1 MIKTEM
7 IVIEDPDTLGK
18 VCGANDRNLKQLET
32 LLGSKIYTRGNE
44 IHLSS
49 ANGKKYHIFESILN
63 DLLFS
68 VKRNRI
74 PDAYMID
81 TLYQAFG
88 DEQSSMGSMDFL
100 ENELNIPGGS
110 GRIRARNLNQARYLS
125 QMQSHDL
132 SFGIGPA
139 GTGKTFLAV
148 AFALNEILNRRY
160 RKLILSRP
168 VVEAG
173 ESLGFLP
180 GDLTQKLD
188 PYLKPLFDAMEE
200 LLTASA
206 FQKMQEMNLYE
217 ISPLAYMRGRSLK
230 NCIIVLDEA
239 QNTTREQMKMF
250 LTRMGVGS
258 RAIITG
264 DLTQIDLPNKEK
276 SGLLEAER
284 LLKGV
289 EGIGFS
295 SFKRGD
301 VVRHHLVSKILEAY
315 EQEHTS

>member
-1 MIKTEM
+1 M
-7 IVIEDPDTLGK
+7 IVIEDPEYLGK
-18 VCGANDRNLKQLET
+18 VCGANDRNLKQLEG
-32 LLGSKIYTRGNE
+32 LLESRIYTRGNE
-44 IHLSS
+44 IHFSS
-49 ANGKKYHIFESILN
+49 QNEEKIQIFNSILN

-74 PDAYMID
+74 PDAYMVD
-81 TLYQAFG
+81 TLFSAFAG
-88 DEQSSMGSMDFL
+88 DTDRKSSMEFL

-110 GRIRARNLNQARYLS
+110 GRIRARNISQARYMS

-168 VVEAG
+168 VIEAG

-188 PYLKPLFDAMEE
+188 PYLKPLFDAMED
-200 LLTASA
+200 LLTAPS

-250 LTRMGVGS
+250 LTRLGEGS

-264 DLTQIDLPNKEK
+264 DLTQIDLPCKEK

-284 LLKGV
+284 LLKNV

-295 SFKRGD
+295 SFNRGD
-301 VVRHHLVSKILEAY
+301 VVRHPLVKKILEAY

>member
-1 MIKTEM
+1 MIKTDM
-7 IVIEDPDTLGK
+7 IVIEDPDILGK

-32 LLGSKIYTRGNE
+32 LLESRIYTRGNE
-44 IHLSS
+44 IHLSTEAS
-49 ANGKKYHIFESILN
+49 EKYHIFESILN
-63 DLLFS
+63 DILFYAKS
-68 VKRNRI
+68 GRT

-81 TLYQAFG
+81 TLYQAFSEG
-88 DEQSSMGSMDFL
+88 EDAPGSIDFL
-100 ENELNIPGGS
+100 ENEINIPGGS
-110 GRIRARNLNQARYLS
+110 GRITARNLNQARYMT
-125 QMQSHDL
+125 QMQSNDL
-132 SFGIGPA
+132 CFGVGPA

-148 AFALNEILNRRY
+148 AFALNEILSRRY

-188 PYLKPLFDAMEE
+188 PYLKPLFDAMED
-200 LLTASA
+200 LLTAPA
-206 FQKMQEMNLYE
+206 LQKMQEMNLFE

-239 QNTTREQMKMF
+239 QNTSREQMKMF
-250 LTRMGVGS
+250 LTRLGMGS

-264 DLTQIDLPNKEK
+264 DLTQIDLPRKEQ

-284 LLKGV
+284 LLKDV

-295 SFKRGD
+295 SFNRKD
-301 VVRHHLVSKILEAY
+301 VVRHPLVTKILEAY